1 MTVSVP
7 VGTRRR
13 PGPVVDNIF
22 VDRAGNG
29 ALSCVV
35 ERCSGRPVCEW
46 SVAGTVGRPSRRNA
60 STWDTTNAPGGT
72 VSPSACGVL
81 TSSRSVEQGGGP
93 VRAAGRISSWRRFPR
108 PTVVDGRS
116 GRPAVRPPTAGA
128 TPAARRA
135 VRRRAH
141 RHTRGRAGPAADA
154 AGSRHPRRTSPAH
167 QRLQRHAAG
176 VRHPVPHRGPE
187 SGLRLRLERG
197 PRPRPTVVCASGR
210 VLSCRRTG
218 LRRRGCRP
226 LRRDRPRSRRAIPA
240 LPSSVSWLPARP
252 RSVS

>member
-1 MTVSVP
+1 GRGPLWTTFLWTGRGMVRCRVWWSDARVDRCVSGP
-7 VGTRRR
+7 LRALWGGRPGGTRR
-13 PGPVVDNIF
+13 PGIPPMH
-22 VDRAGNG
+22 RA
-29 ALSCVV
+29 
-35 ERCSGRPVCEW
+35 R
-46 SVAGTVGRPSRRNA
+46 
-60 STWDTTNAPGGT
+60 T

-81 TSSRSVEQGGGP
+81 TSPRSVEQGGGP

-141 RHTRGRAGPAADA
+141 RHTRGRAGPAAGA